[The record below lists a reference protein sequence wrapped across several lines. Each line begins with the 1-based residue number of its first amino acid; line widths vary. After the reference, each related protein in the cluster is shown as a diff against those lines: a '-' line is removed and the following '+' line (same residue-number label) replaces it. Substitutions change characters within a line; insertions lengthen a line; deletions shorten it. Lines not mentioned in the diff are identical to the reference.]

1 MRGNSMN
8 YIKKTLSFIRNC
20 VEIYIPVA
28 SFSIMFVTFI
38 AQVFFRYVLRQPIS
52 WAYEVTVVCYLWTVI
67 LGACLAQRKNS
78 HVTFT
83 LVYDR
88 LSLKGKALCSFLGNL
103 IIAAAFAV
111 SLVPSIKYIDFIK
124 IQETSVLHVGM
135 NIIYAPYILFLFF
148 ILAYILADLYK
159 DFIIFTGLGSNKAED
174 KMPDRTSTENM
185 EIIESTLGKENE
197 NGI

>member
-1 MRGNSMN
+1 M
-8 YIKKTLSFIRNC
+8 
-20 VEIYIPVA
+20 
-28 SFSIMFVTFI
+28 
-38 AQVFFRYVLRQPIS
+38 RQPIS

-103 IIAAAFAV
+103 IIFTAFAV

-135 NIIYAPYILFLFF
+135 NFIYAPYILFLIF
-148 ILAYILADLYK
+148 ILAYILIDLYE
-159 DFIIFTGLGSNKAED
+159 DFMVFSGLGGKKAED
-174 KMPDRTSTENM
+174 KI

>member
-1 MRGNSMN
+1 MN
-8 YIKKTLSFIRNC
+8 NIKKILSFIRNC

-88 LSLKGKALCSFLGNL
+88 LSVKGKALCSFFGNL
-103 IIAAAFAV
+103 IIAVAFAV

-148 ILAYILADLYK
+148 ILAYILVDLYE
-159 DFIIFTGLGSNKAED
+159 DFMVFTGLSGNNAAD
-174 KMPDRTSTENM
+174 KI